1 MRIFGALFLVVL
13 LAAAAALY
21 LHGRDAVA
29 TLGGV
34 AKVAESLREEHGV
47 KRAFDRRAAKR
58 AVADLE
64 ALAAYPEALASH
76 VAELKAI
83 GSTAAS
89 WTRSAPSPSSELAAA
104 VAIRGAAA
112 ELRAYAL
119 SSDGTRLNVA
129 RDRLADARRALAGD
143 AADDDSLAAVRQGL
157 ANIERSQQE
166 PLLELDEDLA
176 R

>member
-34 AKVAESLREEHGV
+34 AKVAENLREEHGV
-47 KRAFDRRAAKR
+47 SRAFDRRAAKQ

-64 ALAAYPEALASH
+64 ALIADPKALGSH
-76 VAELKAI
+76 VAELRSI
-83 GSTAAS
+83 GSAAAS
-89 WTRSAPSPSSELAAA
+89 WARSVPSPSNELGAA

-119 SSDGTRLNVA
+119 RSDGMRLQLA
-129 RDRLADARRALAGD
+129 RDRLADARRALAGE
-143 AADDDSLAAVRQGL
+143 AAADDSLAAVRQGL
-157 ANIERSQQE
+157 ANLERGQQE

-176 R
+176 H